1 MEPGTIFRIT
11 SNTSSHR
18 FELGQLVYLQSYING
33 RGYGSIAEYKE
44 TLDRWG
50 DTVSIPL
57 DWYCYYCD
65 NGSEI
70 LSIDHWWVLK
80 RDVEII
86 DDKKAVEL
94 YKTDQFAFYKHFD
107 DLIALMKL

>member
-11 SNTSSHR
+11 GNNSSHR
-18 FELGQLVYLQSYING
+18 FELGQLVFLQSYIDG
-33 RGYGSIAEYKE
+33 RGYASIAEYKE
-44 TLDRWG
+44 SFDRWG
-50 DTVSIPL
+50 DFNSIAL
-57 DWYCYYCD
+57 DGYCYYCD

-80 RDVEII
+80 KDVEII
-86 DDKKAVEL
+86 DDKKAVDL

-107 DLIALMKL
+107 DLIELMKL